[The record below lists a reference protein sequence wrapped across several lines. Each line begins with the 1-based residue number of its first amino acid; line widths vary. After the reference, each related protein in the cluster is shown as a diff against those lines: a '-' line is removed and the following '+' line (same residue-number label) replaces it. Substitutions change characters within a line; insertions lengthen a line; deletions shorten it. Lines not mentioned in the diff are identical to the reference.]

1 MVTLRLSKEYDT
13 PVDDSPET
21 IEGTITLADEAAV
34 EQFRKDF
41 AVPGKVQ
48 TVDPRIEWEYEPGE
62 LWEYIDYSFE
72 IVGQDTLRFEAF
84 CVQAEDTDS
93 LAARLEEIARAVRE
107 GLTSGDSW
115 LVCTVESE
123 A

>member
-62 LWEYIDYSFE
+62 GWEYIDFSFE
-72 IVGQDTLRFEAF
+72 IIGRQVIRFEAH
-84 CVQAEDTDS
+84 CVQGEDAEA
-93 LAARLEEIARAVRE
+93 LAVRLEEIASAVRE
-107 GLTSGDSW
+107 RFISGDDWS
-115 LVCTVESE
+115 LADVEE
-123 A
+123 EC